1 MSIDLS
7 KVPSTKNGTIRQ
19 IFASGAA
26 NAQRAVK
33 GEEIAAGQDAFG
45 VSNQLLAFE
54 ITRASNLDASALE
67 DAARVHSRLERVFR
81 DDLTEISQPDYLS
94 CLALGFYGLVLQN
107 YDEEDFRYLYR
118 YSLSASMK
126 HEPVMQQLRR
136 MLVFEACTKH
146 SKPREVV
153 DRVLNWI
160 KFLGAPYFNPN
171 LLIEP
176 CSEFGLDIM
185 PLMEEDDFKLVDS
198 LKRHSE
204 YLEEALTD
212 RPYIET
218 RTATE
223 AWLPDA
229 LSSRILAI
237 YREKALK
244 EAQARV
250 TPDMNAEKAFKSV
263 QKTYKEIGF
272 EGAKGSLLPVRL
284 QELPEPPESP
294 AVDPVVFEMIPQKLR
309 IGLLPSVAYSTKTK
323 KIEVIF
329 IGGPRIGHSGILI
342 KTDTGGVLIDYGLSV
357 ANQRI
362 PEWVPELEMIDTV
375 LVTHSHLDHVGG
387 LPILY
392 ENYNGKWCSVGV
404 TGAVTMALLED
415 AVRVG
420 TPRPPR
426 RRDKY
431 DLVSR
436 FKERNIEKVS
446 KNHVKLEIGKSSE
459 IGPGIL
465 VTPVDACHI
474 PGSAS
479 YIVDIEG
486 VKILYTGDFN
496 ADKSVLFE
504 GSTLPT
510 DCDMVIFDGTYWAR
524 EDFDR
529 KSASD
534 ILMDVVHN
542 CGPVI
547 IPSFAVGRAQEIL
560 VTLDTLG
567 ITEQRNVITTGLA
580 ERVTKLTGYSGR
592 WQGMKKNKVALDK
605 EDILVSGGG
614 MMAGGPARQHF
625 KEHRNNPDAAIVPCG
640 YLAPRTPGWN
650 LIHGYEPHE
659 CRLEYARLS
668 AHSSA
673 SNLRQYINSCSG
685 KKIMVHTPHPS
696 PPKGIVIPGFKE
708 RIVLKT

>member
-1 MSIDLS
+1 MNLDQS
-7 KVPSTKNGTIRQ
+7 KVPKTSNKI
-19 IFASGAA
+19 IKEILASGIAES
-26 NAQRAVK
+26 QRVVK
-33 GEEIAAGQDAFG
+33 GQQVSAGQDTFG
-45 VSNQLLAFE
+45 ESNELLAFE
-54 ITRASNLDASALE
+54 IIRAAGLEVSTLKEAL
-67 DAARVHSRLERVFR
+67 RVHSLLERVFR
-81 DDLTEISQPDYLS
+81 DDLAEISQPDYLS
-94 CLALGFYGLVLQN
+94 CLTLGLYGLILQN

-118 YSLSASMK
+118 YSLNASMK
-126 HEPVMQQLRR
+126 HEPVMRQLRR
-136 MLVFEACTKH
+136 MLVFKACTKYN
-146 SKPREVV
+146 KPREVV
-153 DRVLNWI
+153 DHVLEWL
-160 KFLGAPYFNPN
+160 KFLGTPYFNPN

-176 CSEFGLDIM
+176 CGEFGLDIQQ
-185 PLMEEDDFKLVDS
+185 LMEEDDFRLVDS
-198 LKRHSE
+198 LRRHSE
-204 YLEEALTD
+204 YLEEALRN
-212 RPYIET
+212 RPFAET
-218 RTATE
+218 RNATE

-229 LSSRILAI
+229 LSSRILGL
-237 YREKALK
+237 YRKKALA
-244 EAQARV
+244 EAQTQI
-250 TPDMNAEKAFKSV
+250 TPNMKAEKAFKTV

-272 EGAKGSLLPVRL
+272 QGSPDSVLPVKL
-284 QELPEPPESP
+284 QELPAPPEAP

-309 IGLLPSVAYSTKTK
+309 VGLLPSVAYSTKTK
-323 KIEVIF
+323 RVEVIF
-329 IGGPRIGHSGILI
+329 IGGPRIGNSGILI
-342 KTDTGGVLIDYGLSV
+342 KTDTGGVLIDFGLSV

-387 LPILY
+387 LPVLY
-392 ENYNGKWCSVGV
+392 ENYTGKWCSVGV

-415 AVRVG
+415 AVRIG

-426 RRDKY
+426 RRDKW
-431 DLVSR
+431 DLISR

-459 IGPGIL
+459 VGPGIL

-504 GSTLPT
+504 GASLPT
-510 DCDMVIFDGTYWAR
+510 DCDMVIFDATYWAG
-524 EDFDR
+524 ESFDR
-529 KSASD
+529 QGVSD
-534 ILMDVVHN
+534 LIVDVVQN

-547 IPSFAVGRAQEIL
+547 IPTFAVGRSQEIL

-567 ITEQRNVITTGLA
+567 ITEQRNVIVSGLA
-580 ERVTKLTGYSGR
+580 ERVTKLTGYSGS

-614 MMAGGPARQHF
+614 MMSGGPARQHF
-625 KEHRNNPDAAIVPCG
+625 REHRNNPDASIILCG

-650 LIHGYEPHE
+650 LLHGYEPHE
-659 CRLEYARLS
+659 CRVEYARLS

-673 SNLRQYINSCSG
+673 TNLEQYVNSCSG
-685 KKIMVHTPHPS
+685 KKVMVHTPYPS
-696 PPKGIVIPGFKE
+696 APKGMVMPGSKE

>member
-1 MSIDLS
+1 MSVDLS
-7 KVPSTKNGTIRQ
+7 RVPNTKNKAINE
-19 IFASGAA
+19 FLASGVA
-26 NAQRAVK
+26 NAQSVAK
-33 GEEIAAGQDAFG
+33 GEKFAAGKDAFG
-45 VSNQLLAFE
+45 ETNELLPFE
-54 ITRASNLDASALE
+54 ILRASGVDASRFKEAG
-67 DAARVHSRLERVFR
+67 RVHSQLERVFR
-81 DDLTEISQPDYLS
+81 DDLTEISQTDYLA
-94 CLALGFYGLVLQN
+94 CLALGFYGLILQS

-126 HEPVMQQLRR
+126 HEPVMRQLRR

-153 DRVLNWI
+153 DQVLSWV
-160 KFLGAPYFNPN
+160 KFLGTPYFNPN
-171 LLIEP
+171 LLVEP
-176 CSEFGLDIM
+176 CGEFGLDIQ

-212 RPYIET
+212 RPYVET
-218 RTATE
+218 RNATE
-223 AWLPDA
+223 SWLPDA
-229 LSSRILAI
+229 LSSRILGV
-237 YREKALK
+237 YRKKALA
-244 EAQARV
+244 EAQAHIS
-250 TPDMNAEKAFKSV
+250 PNMKAEKAFKTV
-263 QKTYKEIGF
+263 QNTFKEIGF
-272 EGAKGSLLPVRL
+272 EGTKGSVLPVKL
-284 QELPEPPESP
+284 QELPSPPEAP

-309 IGLLPSVAYSTKTK
+309 VGLLPSVAYSTKTK
-323 KIEVIF
+323 RIEVIF
-329 IGGPRIGHSGILI
+329 IGGARIGHSGILI

-392 ENYNGKWCSVGV
+392 ENYTGKWCSVSV

-426 RRDKY
+426 RRDKW

-446 KNHVKLEIGKSSE
+446 KNHVRLEIGKSSE
-459 IGPGIL
+459 VGPGIL

-496 ADKSVLFE
+496 ADKSALFE
-504 GSTLPT
+504 GATLPT
-510 DCDMVIFDGTYWAR
+510 DCDMVIFDATYWGR

-529 KSASD
+529 QSVSD
-534 ILMDVVHN
+534 LLMDVAHKS
-542 CGPVI
+542 GPVI
-547 IPSFAVGRAQEIL
+547 IPTFAVGRSQEIL

-580 ERVTKLTGYSGR
+580 ERVTKLTGYSGK
-592 WQGMKKNKVALDK
+592 WQGMKKNKVALEK

-614 MMAGGPARQHF
+614 MMSGGPARQHF
-625 KEHRNNPDAAIVPCG
+625 KEHRNNPDAAIIPCG

-659 CRLEYARLS
+659 CRVEYARLS

-685 KKIMVHTPHPS
+685 KKVMVHTPHPT
-696 PPKGIVIPGFKE
+696 PPKGVVMPGFKE